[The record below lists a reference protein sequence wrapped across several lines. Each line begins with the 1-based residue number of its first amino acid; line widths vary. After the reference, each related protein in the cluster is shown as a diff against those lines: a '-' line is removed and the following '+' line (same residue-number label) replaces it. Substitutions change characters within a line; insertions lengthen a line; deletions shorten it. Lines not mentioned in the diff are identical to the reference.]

1 MTQYYRDSVGTLM
14 VFDLINPTSFN
25 NVSQWINEARKFASA
40 NLPIVLV
47 DNKSDLITQRQISFE
62 QATTLAKQ
70 FNLSH
75 MELSAHNSYNVQ
87 QVFLFFATR
96 ILHEKTLKSIVT
108 SSSDTI
114 LRWTK
119 QLDELEKPIS
129 QFSGMP
135 RHIAIEMQMI
145 DWENMIKISNIS
157 NSEETINNQRT
168 SMNTRDNDKT
178 IGTPLS
184 LLTSFLT
191 TTKINIQSL
200 QNNNEQ
206 T

>member
-14 VFDLINPTSFN
+14 VFDLINSTLFN

-87 QVFLFFATR
+87 Q
-96 ILHEKTLKSIVT
+96 
-108 SSSDTI
+108 
-114 LRWTK
+114 
-119 QLDELEKPIS
+119 
-129 QFSGMP
+129 
-135 RHIAIEMQMI
+135 
-145 DWENMIKISNIS
+145 
-157 NSEETINNQRT
+157 
-168 SMNTRDNDKT
+168 
-178 IGTPLS
+178 
-184 LLTSFLT
+184 
-191 TTKINIQSL
+191 
-200 QNNNEQ
+200 
-206 T
+206 